1 MGAFQPKVLWGRSHR
16 QSLVKILLPP
26 RGDSHSERY
35 CRVFGRVCFCLFICL
50 LTITGKRLN
59 CRHKTARIDRH
70 WLKDRPVDFHR
81 NWSKST
87 LLHLIYFFF
96 WGGGGGG
103 LVPPFLFTSRGLGY
117 ERFRETFSSENNPLP
132 RRENPQEAT
141 PGGV

>member
-87 LLHLIYFFF
+87 LLHLIFF
-96 WGGGGGG
+96 GGGRRGHLKEVGTAKFL
-103 LVPPFLFTSRGLGY
+103 LVLK
-117 ERFRETFSSENNPLP
+117 P
-132 RRENPQEAT
+132 RRVEKFTECGLT
-141 PGGV
+141 DVGEGVLRKNT